1 MSETKV
7 KGLAELKAALAQLPE
22 KIERNIMRGAIR
34 AGLKPLKEQAA
45 ANIRSVSGQLADS
58 VRVGTKTKKG
68 AVIGTVT
75 AGVSKKNKRPYYA
88 HMVEFGTKRHII
100 KARRGKLLAIGVAK
114 VDHPGARPKP
124 FMRPAL
130 DATQAQ
136 VLEGVREYVRTRLA
150 TKHGIDVPAPLAEG
164 DEP

>member
-1 MSETKV
+1 MSSTQV
-7 KGLAELKAALAQLPE
+7 KGLAELKAALLQLPE

-34 AGLKPLKEQAA
+34 AGLKVTKERAQQL
-45 ANIRSVSGQLADS
+45 IHPVSGDLANS
-58 VRVGTKTKKG
+58 VRVGTKTKGG

-75 AGVSKKNKRPYYA
+75 AGASKKDKRPYYA
-88 HMVEFGTKRHII
+88 HMVEFGTKRHVI

-114 VDHPGARPKP
+114 VDHPGARPHP

-136 VLEGVREYVRTRLA
+136 VLDAVREYIRARLA
-150 TKHGIDVPAPLAEG
+150 TKHGIDVPAPLEEG